1 MTVVLGLLADFAWIL
16 YAACGLT
23 AVVYVFRA
31 LALQREVGV
40 SLTAF
45 EKETLTLR
53 IARMWRMAV
62 VFVMVGVALIAIQV
76 YLLPRLPQDELAEE
90 PTPVGVITS
99 TPSPTP
105 LETPIIGVL
114 PTITVTIAPP
124 PPTLVPPTVTPTE
137 EVGPGIPVGVTLGN
151 VAQLVG
157 YDVDTTEVVAGQP
170 VGLTLYWR
178 ALEGASSVELMVF
191 THMVSPPPDI
201 RMIAQ
206 HDGVPIDGTRPTS
219 SWVAGELIVDFHQLV
234 FKPEELGYLGVTELR
249 VGLYDPTV
257 FEAVPAEG
265 GAEYIILPTAINVVG
280 P

>member
-1 MTVVLGLLADFAWIL
+1 MRVVLGLLADFAWIL

-23 AVVYVFRA
+23 ALVYVFRA
-31 LALQREVGV
+31 LALQRELGIT
-40 SLTAF
+40 LTAF

-62 VFVMVGVALIAIQV
+62 VFVMVGVALIAVQV
-76 YLLPRLPQDELAEE
+76 YVLPRVPSDELDEG

-105 LETPIIGVL
+105 EATPIIGVL
-114 PTITVTIAPP
+114 PTIPVTIPPP

-137 EVGPGIPVGVTLGN
+137 EAAPGVAVGVTLGN
-151 VAQLVG
+151 VAQLIG
-157 YDVDTTEVVAGQP
+157 YDLDVTEVVAGQS

-178 ALEGASSVELMVF
+178 ALEGAASGDYFVF
-191 THMVSPPPDI
+191 NHMVSPPPDV

-206 HDGVPIDGTRPTS
+206 HDGSPVGGTRPTT
-219 SWVAGELIVDFHQLV
+219 SWVAGEIIVDYHELV
-234 FKPEELGYLGVTELR
+234 FKPEEVGYVGVVEFR

-257 FEAVPAEG
+257 FVAVVAEG
-265 GAEYIILPTAINVVG
+265 GAEYILLPSVITVVS

>member
-23 AVVYVFRA
+23 ALVYVFRA
-31 LALQREVGV
+31 LALQRELGV

-53 IARMWRMAV
+53 IAKMWRMAV
-62 VFVMVGVALIAIQV
+62 VFVMIGVALIAVQV
-76 YLLPRLPQDELAEE
+76 YLLPRLPQDELEEE

-105 LETPIIGVL
+105 LETPILGVL
-114 PTITVTIAPP
+114 PTITVTIPPP
-124 PPTLVPPTVTPTE
+124 PPTLVPPTATPT
-137 EVGPGIPVGVTLGN
+137 VVPGPGIAVGVTLGN

-157 YDVDTTEVVAGQP
+157 YDVDVTEVVAGQP

-178 ALEGASSVELMVF
+178 ALEGAASGEYSVF
-191 THMVSPPPDI
+191 NHMVSPPPDV

-206 HDGVPIDGTRPTS
+206 HDGVPVGGTRPTS
-219 SWVAGELIVDFHQLV
+219 SWVAGELIEDYHQLV
-234 FKPEELGYLGVTELR
+234 FKPEELGFLGVTELR

-257 FEAVPAEG
+257 NVAVPAES
-265 GAEYIILPTAINVVG
+265 GAEYIILPTVITVVS